1 MGLFTRKPNRALQ
14 AEFIK
19 QANHTLNLFG
29 YALRFKKTIPP
40 AGMEDA
46 ALDLTIKE
54 NREGIGD
61 ELVDLIREHQLSG
74 CTEAEIG
81 GTRLIPLAMDQSKPP
96 LKDAALCS
104 ALAINS
110 INLITR
116 VYYEDYPK
124 YRPLYEM
131 VDNLAKMGCTGA
143 AQTIGP
149 DLPPEVVDTWPYF
162 ARIFAEAKQSNTLLW
177 PDV

>member
-14 AEFIK
+14 AEFSK
-19 QANHTLNLFG
+19 QATNVVNWFG
-29 YALRFKKTIPP
+29 CALRDKETNPR

-46 ALDLTIKE
+46 AVDLTIQD
-54 NREGIGD
+54 NRDAIKD
-61 ELVDLIREHQLSG
+61 ELIRLIRQHQLQG

-81 GTRLIPLAMDQSKPP
+81 GIRLLPLVMDQSRTPIE
-96 LKDAALCS
+96 DAALCS

-116 VYYEDYPK
+116 SYYEDFPK
-124 YRPLYEM
+124 DRPLFEM
-131 VDNLAKMGCTGA
+131 VDNLANMGCSGA
-143 AQTIGP
+143 AQPRGP
-149 DLPPEVVDTWPYF
+149 DLPPEVIQTWPYF
-162 ARIFAEAKQSNTLLW
+162 SRIFAEAKQSNTLLW